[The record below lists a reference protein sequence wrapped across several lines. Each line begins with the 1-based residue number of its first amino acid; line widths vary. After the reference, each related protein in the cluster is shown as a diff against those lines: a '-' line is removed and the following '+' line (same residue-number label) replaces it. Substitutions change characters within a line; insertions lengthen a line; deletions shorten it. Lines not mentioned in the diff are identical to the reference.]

1 MGASLVALP
10 ALAAGPVGFNAP
22 APAQGFTS
30 PANGVTTVAD
40 ILASAPDDAIVTL
53 RGRFTEHVRGDDYVF
68 TDEKGT
74 KIRAE
79 LDDDKD
85 WSMVKKDALVEITA
99 EVDRDWTNSVDIE
112 VLSAKPLKCDFEEC
126 HRDYLKEP
134 KTTTPAESKRL
145 SAGV

>member
-1 MGASLVALP
+1 MKQPLFLLAASLVALP

-22 APAQGFTS
+22 AANNVATAP
-30 PANGVTTVAD
+30 NGVTTVAQV
-40 ILASAPDDAIVTL
+40 LESAPDDAIVTL

-68 TDEKGT
+68 VDEKGT

-85 WSMVKKDALVEITA
+85 WSMVKKDAFVEITA

-112 VLSAKPLKCDFEEC
+112 VLSARPL
-126 HRDYLKEP
+126 
-134 KTTTPAESKRL
+134 
-145 SAGV
+145 

>member
-1 MGASLVALP
+1 MKQHLFLLAASLVALP
-10 ALAAGPVGFNAP
+10 ALAAGPTGFNAP
-22 APAQGFTS
+22 AANNVATAP
-30 PANGVTTVAD
+30 NGVTTVAQV
-40 ILASAPDDAIVTL
+40 LENAPDDAIVTL

-68 TDEKGT
+68 VDEKGT

-112 VLSAKPLKCDFEEC
+112 VLSARPL
-126 HRDYLKEP
+126 
-134 KTTTPAESKRL
+134 
-145 SAGV
+145 

>member
-1 MGASLVALP
+1 MKQRFLLLVASLVALP

-40 ILASAPDDAIVTL
+40 IIANAPDDAIVTL

-79 LDDDKD
+79 LDHDKD

-112 VLSAKPLKCDFEEC
+112 VLSAKPL
-126 HRDYLKEP
+126 
-134 KTTTPAESKRL
+134 
-145 SAGV
+145 

>member
-1 MGASLVALP
+1 MKQPLFLLAASLVALP

-22 APAQGFTS
+22 AANNVATTP
-30 PANGVTTVAD
+30 NGVTTVAQV
-40 ILASAPDDAIVTL
+40 LENAPDDAIVTL
-53 RGRFTEHVRGDDYVF
+53 RGRFTEHARGDDYVF
-68 TDEKGT
+68 VDEKGT

-112 VLSAKPLKCDFEEC
+112 VLSARPL
-126 HRDYLKEP
+126 
-134 KTTTPAESKRL
+134 
-145 SAGV
+145 

>member
-1 MGASLVALP
+1 MKQPLFLLAASLVALP

-22 APAQGFTS
+22 AANNVATTP
-30 PANGVTTVAD
+30 NGVTTVAQV
-40 ILASAPDDAIVTL
+40 LENAPDDAIVTL

-68 TDEKGT
+68 VDEKGN

-112 VLSAKPLKCDFEEC
+112 VLSARPL
-126 HRDYLKEP
+126 
-134 KTTTPAESKRL
+134 
-145 SAGV
+145 